1 MTKTLALLI
10 AAMIVLAA
18 ATPAI
23 VRLLNAATP
32 LVVVVGVLFLAWTLV
47 EHYVRR

>member
-10 AAMIVLAA
+10 AATIVLAT

-23 VRLLNAATP
+23 VRLSEAMTP
-32 LVVVVGVLFLAWTLV
+32 LVGVVGVLFLALTLV
-47 EHYVRR
+47 NHYVRR